1 MEKSLREEIR
11 LEFLKDI
18 ENKATLIKKQKNDFT
33 DFRKEINMEL

>member
-11 LEFLKDI
+11 LEFIKDI
-18 ENKATLIKKQKNDFT
+18 ENKQTLIKKQKNDFT